1 MFIANVHTAN
11 AREILHILNQYP
23 LLLIKTLSSMAI
35 GSSVQLSMPTD
46 GKGARIKVSV
56 PPEDVA
62 KVPKS
67 TVITVEGEEIKIPLE
82 ASGDYQDY
90 VLQ

>member
-1 MFIANVHTAN
+1 MFLASAKVAN
-11 AREILHILNQYP
+11 AHQLMKILNERS
-23 LLLIKTLSSMAI
+23 LSLVKHLSS
-35 GSSVQLSMPTD
+35 SVSPVQLSMPTD

-56 PPEDVA
+56 HPQDVE

-67 TVITVEGEEIKIPLE
+67 TELTIEGENIEVPLE

-90 VLQ
+90 ELY